1 MWDKWERER
10 ERLSRALRWGIAL
23 GLAVAGLWMAAL
35 TADPG
40 AVSGAL
46 TGLGQKPGLA
56 LTLLSAQMGYPADL
70 SQYQALTG
78 QNRLLLQASP
88 LLAAGEE
95 GILALQQQ
103 ESSTPPPEFVEEQG
117 EIEPEIF
124 TTPEDNGAGL
134 DYTAGVK
141 EGDGAIALQGVSLY
155 NRSGLAFDPEGVSPI
170 LPELAAEG
178 PQILIL
184 HTHGSEAYTPTEAD
198 PYEPSD
204 PYRTTDCTKNIVKV
218 GEEMAMVFRAHG
230 FRVIHDTNLYD
241 YPSYSGAYDR
251 SKAAVEQWL
260 KQYPSISIV
269 LDVHRDALSAEDGT
283 PYRLIT
289 TEVGRQ
295 AAQVMLV
302 VGTNGGG
309 SSHTQWKKN
318 LSFALF
324 LQQKM
329 EKGFDALARPM
340 VLRSASFN
348 QQLVVPGYLLVE
360 VGGHGNTLADAI
372 EGARFW
378 ADTAARGLR
387 SAETS

>member
-10 ERLSRALRWGIAL
+10 ERLGRALRRGIAL
-23 GLAVAGLWMAAL
+23 GLAIVGLWMAGL
-35 TADPG
+35 TAEPG
-40 AVSGAL
+40 DFPDML
-46 TGLGQKPGLA
+46 TRLSRKPGLA
-56 LTLLSAQMGYPADL
+56 LSLFSAQMGYPADM
-70 SQYQALTG
+70 SRYQALTG
-78 QNRLLLQASP
+78 WNRVLLHSSP

-95 GILALQQQ
+95 AVLALGR
-103 ESSTPPPEFVEEQG
+103 EETSPTPPEFVEEQG
-117 EIEPEIF
+117 EAEPEIV

-134 DYTAGVK
+134 DYTAAPK
-141 EGDGAIALQGVSLY
+141 EGDGAVFFQGVHLY
-155 NRSGLAFDPEGVSPI
+155 NRSGLDFDPEGLSPA
-170 LPELAAEG
+170 LPELAQEG

-184 HTHGSEAYTPTEAD
+184 HTHGSEAYTPTAAD
-198 PYEPSD
+198 LYEPSD

-241 YPSYSGAYDR
+241 YPSYNGAYER
-251 SKAAVEQWL
+251 SRAAVEQWL
-260 KQYPSISIV
+260 EQYPSISIV
-269 LDVHRDALSAEDGT
+269 LDVHRDALSAQDGT

-289 TEVGRQ
+289 TEVGKQ

-309 SSHTQWKKN
+309 SDHVNWRNN

-378 ADTAARGLR
+378 ADTAARALKNG
-387 SAETS
+387 A